1 MSKIAFLFPGQG
13 SQAVGMGID
22 FYEHSSEA
30 REIFA
35 QADEILGFNLSR
47 LCFEGPEEELKLTE
61 ITQPALLTVSF
72 IAHTLL
78 GIEPQIAAGHS
89 LGEYSAL
96 VAAGS
101 LSFKDGLP
109 LVHKRGK
116 YMQEAVP
123 VGVGAMAAI
132 LGASYQEVEE
142 GIAEV
147 KEGVVE
153 IANWNSQQQ
162 IVIAGHKEAV
172 QEALRVIDPPRSVVL
187 PVSAPFHSRLMK
199 TAEEKLVHDLDQTE
213 FRALEF
219 PIVTNVDAEIIHQG
233 SQAREALK
241 RQVSRPVLWYE
252 SMERLKGEN
261 IDLFV
266 ELGSGKVLSGLVK
279 RIGRDWSSPL
289 TTLNVQNSET
299 LKKSREALSGILRGK
314 EESKF

>member
-13 SQAVGMGID
+13 SQVVGMGID
-22 FYEHSSEA
+22 FYEHSSQA

-61 ITQPALLTVSF
+61 ITQPALLTLSF

-78 GIEPQIAAGHS
+78 GIVPQIAAGHS

-96 VAAGS
+96 VAADS
-101 LSFKDGLP
+101 LSFKDALP

-132 LGASYQEVEE
+132 LGASHQEVEA

-147 KEGVVE
+147 KQGVVD

-172 QEALRVIDPPRSVVL
+172 QEALKVIDPPRSVVL

-213 FRALEF
+213 FRALKF
-219 PIVTNVDAEIIHQG
+219 PIVTNVDAKIIHQG

-279 RIGRDWSSPL
+279 RISRDWSSPL
-289 TTLNVQNSET
+289 TTLNVENLET
-299 LKKSREALSGILRGK
+299 LNASREVLSGILGGK
-314 EESKF
+314 KESKF

>member
-13 SQAVGMGID
+13 SQVVGMGID
-22 FYEHSSEA
+22 FYEHSSQA

-61 ITQPALLTVSF
+61 ITQPALLTLSF

-78 GIEPQIAAGHS
+78 GIVPQIAAGHS

-96 VAAGS
+96 VAADS
-101 LSFKDGLP
+101 LSFKDALP

-132 LGASYQEVEE
+132 LGASHQEVEA

-147 KEGVVE
+147 KQGVVD

-172 QEALRVIDPPRSVVL
+172 QEALKVIDPPRSVVL

-213 FRALEF
+213 FRALKF
-219 PIVTNVDAEIIHQG
+219 PIVTNVDAKIIHQG

-279 RIGRDWSSPL
+279 RISRDWSSPL

-299 LKKSREALSGILRGK
+299 LKKSREALSGILGGK

>member
-13 SQAVGMGID
+13 SQAVGMGED
-22 FYEHSSEA
+22 FYEHSAQAKEMFS
-30 REIFA
+30 
-35 QADEILGFNLSR
+35 QADEILGFSLSR

-61 ITQPALLTVSF
+61 ITQPALLTVSYV
-72 IAHTLL
+72 AYTLL
-78 GIEPQIAAGHS
+78 RIEPRIAAGHS

-101 LSFKDGLP
+101 LSFKDALP

-123 VGVGAMAAI
+123 VGVGAMAAV
-132 LGASYQEVEE
+132 LGASHKEVEK

-172 QEALRVIDPPRSVVL
+172 CEALKVIDPPRSVIL

-199 TAEEKLVHDLDQTE
+199 TAEEKLTRDLDQVE
-213 FRALEF
+213 FRDLEF

-233 SQAREALK
+233 LQARDALK

-252 SMERLKGEN
+252 SMEKLNGEN

-266 ELGSGKVLSGLVK
+266 EIGSGKVLSGLAK
-279 RIGRDWSSPL
+279 RIGHDWSSPV
-289 TTLNVQNSET
+289 TALNVENSET
-299 LKKSREALSGILRGK
+299 LKKSREALSGIL
-314 EESKF
+314 